1 MRNTLILIAFT
12 LLMSCSSSKNLDNW
26 IGEYKYNEKSTEALA
41 GYNMIMM
48 WNLNIYKENNDYYA
62 KIEINGQQTFMV
74 IKAKIDGD
82 DDQIRLCFDKEV
94 DGFGFDEFK
103 DGDVLFQ
110 LKKDK
115 GNLVT
120 NWNKL
125 TPLLS
130 ENFKN
135 SSLCF
140 ELKNK

>member
-1 MRNTLILIAFT
+1 
-12 LLMSCSSSKNLDNW
+12 MSCSSSKNLDNW

-82 DDQIRLCFDKEV
+82 DDQIRFCFDKEV

-103 DGDVLFQ
+103 EGDVLFQ
-110 LKKDK
+110 LKRDK
-115 GNLVT
+115 SNLVT

-135 SSLCF
+135 NSLCF